1 MASVVMGNTLFLML
15 IYSLMNFYTPVE
27 TPSALPQL
35 THTHRLMLFGSCF
48 AAHIGARLTGA
59 KFRCN
64 VNPYGVLYNPLSI
77 SAALRE
83 ISEGKIYT
91 QDDLFFFRE
100 CWHSPMHHGDFSSP
114 SKEEALK
121 AINERIASAH
131 EHIFQSDYL
140 LLTFGTAWVYEQR
153 ETGRIVGNCHK
164 QPEKCFTR
172 RRLTVDEIVQ
182 DYTSL
187 LSELLAR
194 NPRLKV
200 LFTVSPIRHV
210 RDGMHANQLSKAT
223 LLLAIDQLQ
232 AAFPEHA
239 FYFPA
244 YELVLDELRDYRF
257 YAEDMVHPSEVAVQY
272 VWERFSSACFPPET
286 LQVIE
291 ESENIR
297 RALAHK
303 PFQPDSEEYKRF
315 LGQIVLKID
324 RLNGKYPYLDFQK
337 ERELCRI
344 RLKA

>member
-1 MASVVMGNTLFLML
+1 
-15 IYSLMNFYTPVE
+15 MNFYTSVE
-27 TPSALPQL
+27 LPGSLPQL
-35 THTHRLMLFGSCF
+35 THADRMMLLGSCF
-48 AAHIGARLTGA
+48 ATHIGTRLTDA
-59 KFRCN
+59 KFRCD

-83 ISEGKIYT
+83 IGGGKVYT

-100 CWHSPMHHGDFSSP
+100 CWHSPMHHGDFSSI
-114 SKEEALK
+114 EVADTLQH
-121 AINERIASAH
+121 INEGLQKAQQN
-131 EHIFQSDYL
+131 FGQLDCL
-140 LLTFGTAWVYEQR
+140 LLTFGTAWVYEQK

-164 QPEKCFTR
+164 QPEKCFVR
-172 RRLTVDEIVQ
+172 RRLSADEIVQ

-187 LSELLAR
+187 LTELLAR

-200 LFTVSPIRHV
+200 LFTVSPIRHI
-210 RDGMHANQLSKAT
+210 RDGMHANQLSKAV

-232 AAFPEHA
+232 AAFPENV

-244 YELVLDELRDYRF
+244 YELLLDELRDYRF

-272 VWERFSSACFPPET
+272 VWERFSSVCFSQET
-286 LQVIE
+286 LQIIE

-303 PFQPDSEEYKRF
+303 PFHPDSEEYKRF